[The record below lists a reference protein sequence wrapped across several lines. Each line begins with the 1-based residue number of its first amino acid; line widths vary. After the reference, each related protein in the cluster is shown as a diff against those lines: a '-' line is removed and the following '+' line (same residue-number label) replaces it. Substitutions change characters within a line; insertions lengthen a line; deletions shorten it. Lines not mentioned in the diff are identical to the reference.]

1 MKKLTSKKSLQMD
14 KIIKSFVSQYKEYK
28 FLSNVFGYLNDE
40 YTSTTIN
47 VLHYYPSLNPSKT
60 EKCKI
65 IQFLKKN
72 SMPFKMF

>member
-47 VLHYYPSLNPSKT
+47 VLHYYPS
-60 EKCKI
+60 
-65 IQFLKKN
+65 
-72 SMPFKMF
+72 